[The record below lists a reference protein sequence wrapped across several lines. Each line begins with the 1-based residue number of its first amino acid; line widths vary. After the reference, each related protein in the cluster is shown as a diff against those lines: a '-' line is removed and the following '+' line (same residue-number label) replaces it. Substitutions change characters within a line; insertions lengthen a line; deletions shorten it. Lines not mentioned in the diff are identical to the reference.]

1 MTATSDAVQGRR
13 VEHDFERYRV
23 ALTRRCT
30 HMLGSRAEAEDAVQE
45 TLLRAWRHHA
55 RFQGRCRLESWLHR
69 IATNVCVDMLNARSK
84 RAEPVDPASLQSATL
99 EVASDS
105 DPAEQTLTDEAF
117 RLALVVA
124 IERLP
129 ARQRAVLT
137 LREVFGWPTSEVAEL
152 LGISAAAVNSL
163 LQRAR
168 ASLEPGRSAAHL
180 AEPVAS
186 DLVFAMVT
194 NRSHLNAPSIGGT
207 HSTSRGIPICPLTC
221 SRIYL
226 SF

>member
-13 VEHDFERYRV
+13 VEYDFERYRV

-45 TLLRAWRHHA
+45 TLLRAWRHHE
-55 RFQGRCRLESWLHR
+55 RFQGRCRFDSWLHR

-84 RAEPVDPASLQSATL
+84 RAEPVDPASLQSAPL

-168 ASLEPGRSAAHL
+168 ASLEPGRTDTCARSLVGVADSREELL
-180 AEPVAS
+180 A
-186 DLVFAMVT
+186 
-194 NRSHLNAPSIGGT
+194 
-207 HSTSRGIPICPLTC
+207 
-221 SRIYL
+221 
-226 SF
+226 SFLAGLELGCARRVS

>member
-1 MTATSDAVQGRR
+1 MTATSDAVQGRG

-30 HMLGSRAEAEDAVQE
+30 HMLGSRSDAEDAVQE
-45 TLLRAWRHHA
+45 TLLRAWRHHE
-55 RFQGRCRLESWLHR
+55 RFQGRCRLDSWLHR

-84 RAEPVDPASLQSATL
+84 RAEPVDPASLQSAPL
-99 EVASDS
+99 EVATDTDT

-137 LREVFGWPTSEVAEL
+137 LREVFGWRTSEVAEL
-152 LGISAAAVNSL
+152 LGISAPAVNSL

-168 ASLEPGRSAAHL
+168 VSLEPGRTH
-180 AEPVAS
+180 
-186 DLVFAMVT
+186 T
-194 NRSHLNAPSIGGT
+194 RAPSLV
-207 HSTSRGIPICPLTC
+207 SVADSREELLASFLAGFEL
-221 SRIYL
+221 SRAQRL
-226 SF
+226 S

>member
-1 MTATSDAVQGRR
+1 MTATSNAVLGRR
-13 VEHDFERYRV
+13 VEHDFEQYRL

-30 HMLGSRAEAEDAVQE
+30 HMLGSRSEAEDAVQE

-55 RFQGRCRLESWLHR
+55 RFQGRSRLDSWLHR

-84 RAEPVDPASLQSATL
+84 RAEPVDPASLQSARL
-99 EVASDS
+99 EGGPDTDT

-129 ARQRAVLT
+129 DRQRAVLT
-137 LREVFGWPTSEVAEL
+137 LREVFCWRTSEVAEL
-152 LGISAAAVNSL
+152 LGISDAAVNSL

-168 ASLEPGRSAAHL
+168 ASLEPDRS
-180 AEPVAS
+180 
-186 DLVFAMVT
+186 
-194 NRSHLNAPSIGGT
+194 RKAPSPPAVAA
-207 HSTSRGIPICPLTC
+207 SREELLASFLAG
-221 SRIYL
+221 L
-226 SF
+226 S

>member
-1 MTATSDAVQGRR
+1 MTATSGAVQGRR
-13 VEHDFERYRV
+13 VEHDFEQYRV

-30 HMLGSRAEAEDAVQE
+30 RMLGSRSEAEDAVQE

-55 RFQGRCRLESWLHR
+55 RFQGRCRLDSWLHR

-84 RAEPVDPASLQSATL
+84 RAEPVDPASLQSAPL
-99 EVASDS
+99 EDAADI

-117 RLALVVA
+117 RLAMVVA

-137 LREVFGWPTSEVAEL
+137 LREVFGWRASEIAEL
-152 LGISAAAVNSL
+152 LGISVAAVNSL

-168 ASLEPGRSAAHL
+168 ASLESGRPHTRGPSPVTVADSRQDLLASFLAAFESYHVDLHRQL
-180 AEPVAS
+180 AAVS
-186 DLVFAMVT
+186 V
-194 NRSHLNAPSIGGT
+194 
-207 HSTSRGIPICPLTC
+207 
-221 SRIYL
+221 
-226 SF
+226 